1 MQLEHKQQVAM
12 FRFGV
17 IAELV
22 GRTDLQ
28 RGEREALI
36 AKLSTQS
43 WDIPFSDKHHLSRSS
58 IRLWL
63 TRYQNGGRRLESLF
77 PKDREDAGRSRSIDP
92 ETELALVALKQELK
106 AASLRPAS
114 NFCHQTAT

>member
-12 FRFGV
+12 FRFDV

-36 AKLSTQS
+36 AKLSSQS
-43 WDIPFSDKHHLSRSS
+43 
-58 IRLWL
+58 
-63 TRYQNGGRRLESLF
+63 
-77 PKDREDAGRSRSIDP
+77 
-92 ETELALVALKQELK
+92 
-106 AASLRPAS
+106 
-114 NFCHQTAT
+114 